1 MLFATVP
8 WFQKFSSG
16 VKLKE
21 EQRRE
26 QMSGS
31 VFICIQEGG
40 VSVGKLLSTVG
51 INVREISSW
60 CGLGQP
66 WMKTVLV

>member
-1 MLFATVP
+1 M
-8 WFQKFSSG
+8 
-16 VKLKE
+16 KLKE
-21 EQRRE
+21 MQCME

-60 CGLGQP
+60 CGLGQA